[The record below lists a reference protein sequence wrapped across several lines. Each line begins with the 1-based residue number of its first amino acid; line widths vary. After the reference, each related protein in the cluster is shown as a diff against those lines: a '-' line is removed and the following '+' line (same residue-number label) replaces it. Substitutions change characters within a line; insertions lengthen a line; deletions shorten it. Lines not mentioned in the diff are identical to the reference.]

1 MKLLI
6 LCEKPDVKRK
16 FEKALGGTTGFFNGN
31 YFQIVASHGH
41 LLTLDEPANQVSAS
55 LKPKYADWSNINYLP
70 WNLND
75 FSWKNVFK
83 TDNDR
88 ATFNYIEQAS
98 FDKDAIVIATDNDPS
113 GEGDVLGWE
122 IVNALDWKGKVYRI
136 RFADETPKGIIKSL
150 NNWEDATEQFKQ
162 PIYLAGLARQR
173 FDYASMQYSRMAL
186 YFARQAHH
194 SPATLRLGRLKS
206 VILNKIYLQ
215 TKAINEYVKKP
226 FYEVRFKDSNGNIF
240 KRSFDEA
247 TDMFRFNSRTGAEK
261 DLINYVQ
268 NNVVIIDETKGKSKQ
283 PPALL
288 DLGRLSVLL
297 AKKGYTPKQILTTYQ
312 RMYEA
317 GIVSYPRT
325 ADTKITQGNFDELL
339 PLAPKIADVVGV
351 SKSLLTHKLSR
362 KKFIITKADHGANRP
377 GLNVPNSLTEISA
390 KYGALGQLIYET
402 LAKSY
407 LAMLCE
413 DYEYDQI
420 KAHLNLNPDFKS
432 EINVPKKLGYKAIFD
447 ESSLN
452 DDDDEEQNT
461 LFSNSA
467 SPFIFEGANP
477 KPKLPTHKF
486 LINYLDKTGIGT
498 AATRLSTI
506 SDISEGDRALIQ
518 LKKRVYCL
526 TGLGKLQAI
535 LSLDCKIADE
545 KTSKKLFDLMNLVK
559 KNQANWKDIP
569 NLINDMVLADKEIMQ
584 RNITKLKNVRINM
597 KEVEY
602 ITGKFNGQ
610 DVAFKREWGGHKFTD
625 TEVQA
630 LLAGQSIKIRV
641 KSGEV
646 SGRLA
651 RQQYND
657 TLFWGFKAEEKIYD
671 EKTYI
676 TGKFNG
682 QEVHFKREWGG
693 HKFTDSEI
701 QALLAGQVIKFS
713 VKGGEVS
720 GKLDQQQYK
729 GKPFWGFK
737 AEDKTY
743 DEAVYATGM
752 YDGEEVHFK
761 RVWGNHIFTTNEI
774 QTLLAGGSVSFDT
787 AKGNVK
793 GILAKQ
799 KYKGKSF
806 WGFKPEIDIDPDNYV
821 TGKFREKIIKFKRV
835 WGGHRFTDEEVA
847 ALLAGKVISFRNIN
861 DFQVEYTAHGKL
873 AKQSFK
879 NSEGKTIK
887 YYGFKFLTPEAAAE
901 FKLKE

>member
-6 LCEKPDVKRK
+6 LCEKPD
-16 FEKALGGTTGFFNGN
+16 A
-31 YFQIVASHGH
+31 
-41 LLTLDEPANQVSAS
+41 
-55 LKPKYADWSNINYLP
+55 
-70 WNLND
+70 
-75 FSWKNVFK
+75 
-83 TDNDR
+83 
-88 ATFNYIEQAS
+88 
-98 FDKDAIVIATDNDPS
+98 
-113 GEGDVLGWE
+113 
-122 IVNALDWKGKVYRI
+122 
-136 RFADETPKGIIKSL
+136 
-150 NNWEDATEQFKQ
+150 
-162 PIYLAGLARQR
+162 
-173 FDYASMQYSRMAL
+173 
-186 YFARQAHH
+186 
-194 SPATLRLGRLKS
+194 
-206 VILNKIYLQ
+206 
-215 TKAINEYVKKP
+215 
-226 FYEVRFKDSNGNIF
+226 

-268 NNVVIIDETKGKSKQ
+268 NNVVIIDETKRKSKQ

-297 AKKGYTPKQILTTYQ
+297 AKKGYTPKQILDSYQ

-339 PLAPKIADVVGV
+339 PLAPKIADVVGI
-351 SKSLLTHKLSR
+351 SKNLLTHKLPR

-377 GLNVPNSLTEISA
+377 GLNVPNSLTEICT

-559 KNQANWKDIP
+559 KNQENWQDIP
-569 NLINDMVLADKEIMQ
+569 TLITDMVLADKEIMQ
-584 RNITKLKNVRINM
+584 RNIAKLKNVRINLSL
-597 KEVEY
+597 
-602 ITGKFNGQ
+602 I
-610 DVAFKREWGGHKFTD
+610 
-625 TEVQA
+625 
-630 LLAGQSIKIRV
+630 
-641 KSGEV
+641 
-646 SGRLA
+646 
-651 RQQYND
+651 
-657 TLFWGFKAEEKIYD
+657 
-671 EKTYI
+671 
-676 TGKFNG
+676 
-682 QEVHFKREWGG
+682 
-693 HKFTDSEI
+693 
-701 QALLAGQVIKFS
+701 
-713 VKGGEVS
+713 
-720 GKLDQQQYK
+720 
-729 GKPFWGFK
+729 
-737 AEDKTY
+737 
-743 DEAVYATGM
+743 
-752 YDGEEVHFK
+752 
-761 RVWGNHIFTTNEI
+761 HI
-774 QTLLAGGSVSFDT
+774 
-787 AKGNVK
+787 
-793 GILAKQ
+793 
-799 KYKGKSF
+799 
-806 WGFKPEIDIDPDNYV
+806 
-821 TGKFREKIIKFKRV
+821 
-835 WGGHRFTDEEVA
+835 
-847 ALLAGKVISFRNIN
+847 
-861 DFQVEYTAHGKL
+861 
-873 AKQSFK
+873 
-879 NSEGKTIK
+879 
-887 YYGFKFLTPEAAAE
+887 
-901 FKLKE
+901 